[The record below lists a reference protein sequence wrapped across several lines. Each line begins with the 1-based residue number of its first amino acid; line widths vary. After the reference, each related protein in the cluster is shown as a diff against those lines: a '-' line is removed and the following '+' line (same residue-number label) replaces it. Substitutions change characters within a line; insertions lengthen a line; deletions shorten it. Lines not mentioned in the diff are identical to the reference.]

1 MEGTPADI
9 RQSFA
14 LAVGQL
20 VGHPPQAVDRVSARF
35 GSWIGGYLKKGF
47 RIVLILGPRGPS
59 AESHWRLR
67 TFSSFELNKRTRR
80 SRFGLSAH
88 ERIVLAARHPST
100 STRDADHACAS
111 RHVLSILAAHREQPP
126 GAPGAS
132 HECSETNIDRLNRGS
147 TQQEP
152 EKSGHHTADDR

>member
-20 VGHPPQAVDRVSARF
+20 VGHTPQAVDRVSARF

-88 ERIVLAARHPST
+88 EAHCPGRTSSKHLDEGRRSRVCIAACPIDS
-100 STRDADHACAS
+100 
-111 RHVLSILAAHREQPP
+111 
-126 GAPGAS
+126 GGAS
-132 HECSETNIDRLNRGS
+132 GAATGRPGRI
-147 TQQEP
+147 P
-152 EKSGHHTADDR
+152 